1 MLALRGRLCNMVIN
15 RLHASG
21 DGDIV
26 VPQRGLSVV
35 GTSSWIVED
44 PEDLDVPEDHVER
57 MVEEGVQADPGGRH
71 APRSAPR
78 GRPRAR

>member
-26 VPQRGLSVV
+26 LPQRGLSIV
-35 GTSSWIVED
+35 GTSSWVVED
-44 PEDLDVPEDHVER
+44 PEDLGVPQDHVER
-57 MVEEGVQADPGGRH
+57 MVTEGKLIPAVAT
-71 APRSAPR
+71 APHRPH
-78 GRPRAR
+78 GRPRVH